1 MGVGPSS
8 IVAKGARPP
17 EGGLRSLLIRGV
29 LAGSRLKAGEIA
41 VMDNLGAHRPKRI
54 SELAEAR
61 GCELLYLPL
70 YSSDLNPIEEGVQN
84 LNEL

>member
-1 MGVGPSS
+1 
-8 IVAKGARPP
+8 
-17 EGGLRSLLIRGV
+17 
-29 LAGSRLKAGEIA
+29 
-41 VMDNLGAHRPKRI
+41 MDNLGAHRPKRI